1 MRSRFPLAGWVGG
14 ALCLLAGCTSD
25 WSGHR
30 LDSQSSAASRA
41 SRLPS
46 VAGSRR
52 EGERAKTEQEMNT
65 PRVRTEPLADKR
77 VVTADVAPGRSA
89 IGARSKTDPQKND
102 KVETTAGLF
111 PARKGNEATGASLRQ
126 ADPEAAAIVDEEL
139 PDAPEE
145 QKQGILADLQ
155 GMSPGNIRAM
165 LRAWKQGLAR
175 RTINPVA
182 GAPAADTP
190 PVADDSATGRIRRSL
205 SAGLGTVTAWGTA
218 IVGGGKRNE
227 PAGVGVP
234 PASAGTE
241 PIAAPRAESSPTQP
255 LVSATPLPTEAS
267 GGPSEP
273 ETPATPRNVLA
284 ELIEL
289 AEDDTG
295 KLVPPRTQRER
306 DEFISQHVSLRM
318 LYLVGGRHEL
328 AMQAIPAIDPVD
340 QEFWQHLFWG
350 LANYFDVESIPTSEE
365 RAAEA
370 AAQLTQAVLKLQRR
384 SQVEIR
390 QAVFCSS
397 VEGFGVYEPSG
408 SSDFV
413 AGSELLIYVEL
424 GNLLSLMED
433 DGQYRTRHSAVLEL
447 APHGAEVDPV
457 ARLEIDEVV
466 DLCRRQRRDYHQ
478 AWLFPLDRALPAGP
492 YVLRLTVTDE
502 TTSRQVSQ
510 TLNLR
515 VQAAP
520 PEEREILERKPVVR
534 EEPPDPTLPAPRDPL
549 QMQVRDAT
557 GRANGRGPGQTPAA
571 PRDPAPRT
579 PDDLG
584 DEMPEV
590 ESPGKKSAG
599 EASPGG
605 KSAEPSPEETADDTP
620 GESTAESPE
629 EPTEESLEEP
639 AESDDAE
646 TAAEETDPPLPP
658 IE

>member
-89 IGARSKTDPQKND
+89 IGARSKTDPPKND

-175 RTINPVA
+175 RTITPVA
-182 GAPAADTP
+182 GAPAADAP

-227 PAGVGVP
+227 PAGVQVP

-241 PIAAPRAESSPTQP
+241 PIAAPRAENSPTQP

-457 ARLEIDEVV
+457 ARLEIDEMV

-492 YVLRLTVTDE
+492 YVLRLTVTDA
-502 TTSRQVSQ
+502 TNSKQAAQ

-515 VQAAP
+515 VQPAP
-520 PEEREILERKPVVR
+520 PEEREVLERKPVIR
-534 EEPPDPTLPAPRDPL
+534 EEEPDLTLPAPRDPL
-549 QMQVRDAT
+549 QMQVRDAA
-557 GRANGRGPGQTPAA
+557 GRSNSQGLGNPPAE
-571 PRDPAPRT
+571 PRVPKAQK
-579 PDDLG
+579 PDEL
-584 DEMPEV
+584 PEA
-590 ESPGKKSAG
+590 ESAG
-599 EASPGG
+599 EKSPGASSSG
-605 KSAEPSPEETADDTP
+605 EESS
-620 GESTAESPE
+620 GQESSGQESPE
-629 EPTEESLEEP
+629 PSSEESAEEP
-639 AESDDAE
+639 VEAEDADVEADE
-646 TAAEETDPPLPP
+646 TPPPLPP